1 MRSHPPLFDTF
12 QNTQK
17 DCFVLTQTRPN
28 TAITSATTPT
38 NRAWRDLS
46 TQIMLIGLAA
56 LLYFAVR
63 GITEADPVVAIDHG
77 HDVLRFES
85 RLGLDAEAS
94 LQNRIIDRQWLV
106 TIVNWIYIWGHWPA
120 IAGTL
125 LWLQRT
131 RRTEYLNLRNALFI
145 SGAIGLVI
153 FTLYPVAPPR
163 LLGTDQFIDTV
174 TEFSTSYRVLQP
186 PSLVNKYAALP
197 SLHVGW
203 NLLVGLFI
211 WRHAKQPAVRA
222 LGRNLPRTHDHRRRP
237 HRQPLPHRRG
247 RRRNHRPDRPSHRQP
262 PRRAIN
268 HHIERSRWRLI
279 ATARL
284 PSGAA
289 GW

>member
-1 MRSHPPLFDTF
+1 
-12 QNTQK
+12 
-17 DCFVLTQTRPN
+17 
-28 TAITSATTPT
+28 
-38 NRAWRDLS
+38 
-46 TQIMLIGLAA
+46 MLIGLAA

-63 GITEADPVVAIDHG
+63 GITEADPVVAVDHG

-94 LQNRIIDRQWLV
+94 LQNRIVDRQWLV

-125 LWLQRT
+125 VWLQRT

-222 LGRNLPRTHDHRRRP
+222 LGAISPALMITAVV
-237 HRQPLPHRRG
+237 LTA
-247 RRRNHRPDRPSHRQP
+247 NHY
-262 PRRAIN
+262 
-268 HHIERSRWRLI
+268 LI
-279 ATARL
+279 DAAA
-284 PSGAA
+284 GAA
-289 GW
+289 IALTGLAIANRLAGRGDLGSTDRERFRAAHVG